1 MKNILSLIGT
11 LFCFCVLGNAV
22 NAETIHI
29 VDPNMEGDV
38 GVSFEV
44 ELALNNEDRAT
55 GLMYRRQ
62 MDDFAGMLF
71 VFPDVKEA
79 AFWMKNTL
87 IPLDM
92 IFIDE
97 SGIIRNIHSNAIP
110 GDLTRIEAGQPVKAV
125 LEINGGMAQKA
136 GISVGN
142 TILPKDLI
150 NSLEVR

>member
-1 MKNILSLIGT
+1 MKKFLC
-11 LFCFCVLGNAV
+11 LFGVLLCFSVLGRSASS
-22 NAETIHI
+22 ETIHI
-29 VDPNMEGDV
+29 VDPNREGDV

-44 ELALNNEDRAT
+44 ELALNNEDRAR

-97 SGIIRNIHSNAIP
+97 NGIIQNIHSNAIP
-110 GDLTRIEAGQPVKAV
+110 GDLTRIDAGQPVKAV

-142 TILPKDLI
+142 KILPKDLI

>member
-1 MKNILSLIGT
+1 MKNILALIST
-11 LFCFCVLGNAV
+11 LLCISVLGGVAK
-22 NAETIHI
+22 AETIHI
-29 VDPNMEGDV
+29 IDPNREGDV

-62 MDDFAGMLF
+62 MDDFSGMLF

-97 SGIIRNIHSNAIP
+97 NGIIRNIHSNAIP